1 MQRIMEPLPAQPT
14 EEVVHYAL
22 HQVVVRKHAET
33 TEMRI
38 VYYCSS
44 RANASPSLK
53 DCLETGPPGLK
64 PSLFHI
70 MLRNRMRKYCVN
82 GDIQK
87 AFLEIRVQG
96 RNAQR
101 VLRQRVSEHHI
112 RSYLK
117 PPHSRGDLS
126 EDIQDFKAEFTG
138 TAELL
143 LKESYVHDIQWRGK

>member
-1 MQRIMEPLPAQPT
+1 MQEQICNGLWSHYQRSQRGRF
-14 EEVVHYAL
+14 VHYAL
-22 HQVVVRKHAET
+22 HQVVVWKHAET

-117 PPHSRGDLS
+117 PSRFQGGVYWDS
-126 EDIQDFKAEFTG
+126 RITFKRI
-138 TAELL
+138 LC
-143 LKESYVHDIQWRGK
+143 Q